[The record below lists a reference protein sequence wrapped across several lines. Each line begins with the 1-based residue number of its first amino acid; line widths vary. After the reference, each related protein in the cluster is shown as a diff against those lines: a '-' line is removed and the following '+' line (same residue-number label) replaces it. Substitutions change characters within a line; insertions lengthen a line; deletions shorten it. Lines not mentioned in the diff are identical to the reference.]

1 MILIIADEQI
11 IGADEEFMKG
21 ESLEKLKI
29 DFPSMALFTLQN
41 EEEKSFEF
49 EYEDKTYQVTKYPI
63 VMDTTDAHIYFF
75 NDNLNSS
82 QNQETPF
89 IEKPTNFKEEET
101 LKVEDSSF
109 GIEEESKSD
118 TLSLGGLDEEQGF
131 NISTQPE
138 PKLETETLETP
149 TLQPESEEELNLSF
163 GLGEEPSL
171 NSLEPAPQEKQTQQ
185 TTEELNLDLGLAEEE
200 PTPISKEKQTQQTEV
215 VPDLDLD
222 LDLGLDLDLE
232 ESETDTAPQFNDIS
246 ISKEN
251 IEKELENASRELGID
266 KDTILQFFED
276 FKQQISDEK
285 EPFFTAIQTQNFE
298 SLHKSAHKLKGVA
311 LNLRLEKFGSL
322 FKTIDELAKNHHK
335 IQTIENTL
343 KNLYQVLEELNNQE
357 TKTITISKEFSADE
371 KKILFKS
378 LVEFLEEIKNKN
390 IETIKEE
397 LLNAYQMIPV
407 EEFKE
412 SSKIKDKNELLNL
425 ITFIQEELK
434 KEM

>member
-1 MILIIADEQI
+1 METPTLQPES
-11 IGADEEFMKG
+11 EEELNLSFGLG
-21 ESLEKLKI
+21 EEPSLNSLE
-29 DFPSMALFTLQN
+29 PA
-41 EEEKSFEF
+41 
-49 EYEDKTYQVTKYPI
+49 P
-63 VMDTTDAHIYFF
+63 
-75 NDNLNSS
+75 
-82 QNQETPF
+82 
-89 IEKPTNFKEEET
+89 KEEQPQQT
-101 LKVEDSSF
+101 T
-109 GIEEESKSD
+109 EELDLS
-118 TLSLGGLDEEQGF
+118 LSLGGLGEEQGF

-163 GLGEEPSL
+163 ELGEEPSL
-171 NSLEPAPQEKQTQQ
+171 NSLEPAPKEEQPQQ

-246 ISKEN
+246 ISKED

>member
-171 NSLEPAPQEKQTQQ
+171 N
-185 TTEELNLDLGLAEEE
+185 
-200 PTPISKEKQTQQTEV
+200 I
-215 VPDLDLD
+215 
-222 LDLGLDLDLE
+222 
-232 ESETDTAPQFNDIS
+232 F
-246 ISKEN
+246 
-251 IEKELENASRELGID
+251 
-266 KDTILQFFED
+266 
-276 FKQQISDEK
+276 
-285 EPFFTAIQTQNFE
+285 
-298 SLHKSAHKLKGVA
+298 
-311 LNLRLEKFGSL
+311 
-322 FKTIDELAKNHHK
+322 
-335 IQTIENTL
+335 
-343 KNLYQVLEELNNQE
+343 
-357 TKTITISKEFSADE
+357 
-371 KKILFKS
+371 
-378 LVEFLEEIKNKN
+378 
-390 IETIKEE
+390 
-397 LLNAYQMIPV
+397 
-407 EEFKE
+407 
-412 SSKIKDKNELLNL
+412 
-425 ITFIQEELK
+425 
-434 KEM
+434 

>member
-171 NSLEPAPQEKQTQQ
+171 NSLEPAPKEEQPQQ

-246 ISKEN
+246 ISKED